1 MILSTGGIAHLITA
15 IQKSQNHNDSEATQA
30 GVKAIHNLLT
40 HRNPLVKLLIAE
52 LGHLDT
58 IMTIV
63 RQMYQTVMKSAA
75 QEVGRTERS
84 VTTRKRNEVIRPA
97 IVAGIELLEV
107 IAGAKAPSQNK
118 RQLIEQTSFLSFCN
132 RMVLLSIDK
141 P

>member
-1 MILSTGGIAHLITA
+1 MTL
-15 IQKSQNHNDSEATQA
+15 
-30 GVKAIHNLLT
+30 
-40 HRNPLVKLLIAE
+40 RNPLVKLLVAE
-52 LGHLDT
+52 LGYLDT
-58 IMTIV
+58 LMTIL

-84 VTTRKRNEVIRPA
+84 ITTRKRNEAIRPA
-97 IVAGIELLEV
+97 IVAGIDLIEA

-118 RQLIEQTSFLSFCN
+118 RQLIESTSFLSFCN